1 MSNRCVLGVVGMPGA
16 GKSVVDG
23 VAVTHG
29 FAVVVMGDVIRDEV
43 ERRNL
48 AATPKA
54 VGDVMLVLRE
64 EEGDAVIA
72 QRCVSKIL
80 TTPQANVIVDG
91 VMSHA
96 EVDEFHCHFH
106 KFKILA
112 IHASPQTR
120 FHRLFKRRRSDDA
133 GEVAFRERDYR
144 ELQTGKG
151 GVIALADYMIV
162 NEGTLAE
169 FKAEIEQVLRD
180 VLFDCRNDDA

>member
-1 MSNRCVLGVVGMPGA
+1 MPGA
-16 GKSVVDG
+16 GKSVVNV
-23 VAVTHG
+23 VAATHG

-48 AATPKA
+48 AATPEA

-72 QRCVSKIL
+72 ERCVSEIL
-80 TTPQANVIVDG
+80 TAPQANVIVDG
-91 VMSHA
+91 VMSQA
-96 EVDEFHCHFH
+96 EVDEFRRHFP
-106 KFKILA
+106 KFKTLA

-120 FHRLFKRRRSDDA
+120 FHRLYKRRRSDDA

-151 GVIALADYMIV
+151 LVITLADYMIV

-169 FKAEIEQVLRD
+169 FKAEIERVLRD
-180 VLFDCRNDDA
+180 VLFGCRNDDA